1 MTYADVARIARVA
14 YLRPLRL
21 AHDDA
26 YVDRNR
32 ADQGERGRAFLVRLL
47 LTGPVVIKDAE
58 PQALWGALV
67 LLCGWMWSM
76 RHNGSLIPDSC
87 QRRYG
92 TATARAVLLM
102 YFGTNLDKIVRE
114 A

>member
-1 MTYADVARIARVA
+1 
-14 YLRPLRL
+14 
-21 AHDDA
+21 
-26 YVDRNR
+26 
-32 ADQGERGRAFLVRLL
+32 
-47 LTGPVVIKDAE
+47 
-58 PQALWGALV
+58 
-67 LLCGWMWSM
+67 MWSM
-76 RHNGSLIPDSC
+76 RHNGSPIPDSC